1 VTRLKDTEER
11 LAQMLRLHTLD
22 SAELIRTS
30 RTSKHAIAQ
39 LTATQ
44 EDNRHYKET
53 IEKMQE
59 KFGTEMG
66 LKMIHNIFLQKHI

>member
-1 VTRLKDTEER
+1 METQNQQAGEAVTRLKDTEER

-44 EDNRHYKET
+44 EDNRHYKEA

-59 KFGTEMG
+59 KFGTVEC
-66 LKMIHNIFLQKHI
+66 